1 MGAGEHSRLEKDA
14 LHYIPRLRRDGLAW
28 FHGVTH
34 VIDPQQRMSV
44 ALFEKDPSIDIL
56 SIFMQIDTQ

>member
-1 MGAGEHSRLEKDA
+1 
-14 LHYIPRLRRDGLAW
+14 
-28 FHGVTH
+28 VTH

-56 SIFMQIDTQ
+56 SIFTQTDTQ